1 MVYEVFFWSSWI
13 DAVQLE
19 MWVIELINDDLNQLH
34 EILMVRWCSG
44 EDFV

>member
-13 DAVQLE
+13 DAVLLE
-19 MWVIELINDDLNQLH
+19 MWVIELINDDLNQLD